1 MQYEHSTKIYLPID
15 RVYALLNDH
24 AGMKH
29 WMPGL
34 TAVEPI
40 EGENGHVGSKAIL
53 RFQMGKRIMSM
64 EEHVLEANGKDHVV
78 AEYRSPMAVN
88 RVKKTLSANP
98 DGSTEYRMEN
108 HFTFRGVMRLM
119 APLMKG
125 TFKKTSLGYLERF
138 KAYAESQA

>member
-1 MQYEHSTKIYLPID
+1 MQYEHSTTVTLPID

-24 AGMKH
+24 AGMQH

-34 TAVEPI
+34 TGVEPL
-40 EGENGHVGSKAIL
+40 EGDSGKPGSKALL

-64 EEHVLEANGKDHVV
+64 EEHVLEANGKDEVV
-78 AEYRSPMAVN
+78 VEYRSPMAVN
-88 RVKKTLSANP
+88 RVRKKLRANH
-98 DGSTEYRMEN
+98 DGSTEYCMEN
-108 HFTFRGVMRLM
+108 QFTFRGVMRLM

-125 TFKKTSLGYLERF
+125 TFRKTSLGYLERF